1 MADTEDAAVTA
12 RATSDDPGR
21 ATAARRGSFYD
32 AAVLDL
38 PIGLALSSPAMF
50 PRRHSIS
57 HVPSSRRYGALPRAA
72 ALGRARMRG
81 YVCAMGCSGVRVAT
95 ADVCWRC
102 GAVVGHAACLAL
114 PVYDPLC
121 LPSPRSRR
129 VTATALA
136 LSWRARTPSS
146 CEACIVVDAR
156 WACLASL
163 SLGRAVVSNVVAA
176 APSSRSVDQHRASL
190 MRRLMV
196 GQPPGAPSA
205 AAPPSAVTSDSELK
219 YQFAG
224 SAGERRDRSY
234 SAFPGSYSVRGDS
247 TKVSDLFQS
256 LGGSVVPSEPD
267 AGAGSDGATV
277 DSSASKQAA
286 VGATAAADG
295 GAATLSSSTN
305 GGLVILCV
313 VGALVASA
321 GVLRSCVRTCG
332 VVLLFVVVVAR
343 ARSARRAVCCRPEC
357 RCYDTR
363 DFFSS
368 KCCLLPFAAVV
379 WLWCVALQAPH
390 QQVAH
395 PPPLRC
401 DVVQWHRTACR
412 CSRSTSAQSPART
425 CGWRCCGACSG
436 PSSTTS
442 GRIPRPR

>member
-1 MADTEDAAVTA
+1 M
-12 RATSDDPGR
+12 
-21 ATAARRGSFYD
+21 
-32 AAVLDL
+32 
-38 PIGLALSSPAMF
+38 
-50 PRRHSIS
+50 
-57 HVPSSRRYGALPRAA
+57 
-72 ALGRARMRG
+72 
-81 YVCAMGCSGVRVAT
+81 
-95 ADVCWRC
+95 
-102 GAVVGHAACLAL
+102 
-114 PVYDPLC
+114 
-121 LPSPRSRR
+121 
-129 VTATALA
+129 
-136 LSWRARTPSS
+136 
-146 CEACIVVDAR
+146 
-156 WACLASL
+156 
-163 SLGRAVVSNVVAA
+163 SNVVAA

-321 GVLRSCVRTCG
+321 GVLNVVKHLQRAVRS
-332 VVLLFVVVVAR
+332 VVAR
-343 ARSARRAVCCRPEC
+343 NVGATTHATFFLPSVVFCRSLPSFGCGVWHCRRRTSKWHTLHRCAATWFSGTARRAGAAGQRQRKVQHGPADGAAAAHAAARRQLRVDGSRGRDDRC
-357 RCYDTR
+357 RC
-363 DFFSS
+363 
-368 KCCLLPFAAVV
+368 
-379 WLWCVALQAPH
+379 WQHH
-390 QQVAH
+390 QQQCH
-395 PPPLRC
+395 
-401 DVVQWHRTACR
+401 HRY
-412 CSRSTSAQSPART
+412 
-425 CGWRCCGACSG
+425 
-436 PSSTTS
+436 
-442 GRIPRPR
+442 